1 LDLKDGQER
10 RTKTMMKSIAASV
23 AAVIL
28 LAAGASPLFGKQQG
42 LTGTWTLSAEG
53 YVLKMILVQT
63 GKKLTGT
70 LESTHGPMPMRGQFA
85 KGRMTFTA
93 TGPDGIGG
101 RLELSA
107 TGVLQADGTLA
118 GDLTS
123 TTTGHLRWTAV
134 RSANR

>member
-1 LDLKDGQER
+1 MKKM
-10 RTKTMMKSIAASV
+10 TKGIAASV
-23 AAVIL
+23 AAVMLVGGASLL
-28 LAAGASPLFGKQQG
+28 LAKPQGVTGA
-42 LTGTWTLSAEG
+42 WTLSAEG
-53 YVLKMILVQT
+53 YVLKMTLVQT

-70 LESTHGPMPMRGQFA
+70 LESPHGPMPVKGQVA

-93 TGPDGIGG
+93 AGPDGVGG

-123 TTTGHLRWTAV
+123 ATTGHLKWTAV
-134 RSANR
+134 RAADR

>member
-1 LDLKDGQER
+1 
-10 RTKTMMKSIAASV
+10 
-23 AAVIL
+23 
-28 LAAGASPLFGKQQG
+28 
-42 LTGTWTLSAEG
+42 
-53 YVLKMILVQT
+53 
-63 GKKLTGT
+63 
-70 LESTHGPMPMRGQFA
+70 
-85 KGRMTFTA
+85 MTFTA
-93 TGPDGIGG
+93 TGPDDIGG